1 MRAETLLEN
10 VNQALL
16 ACTGSKEFARVVVL
30 MVTWDFDEGRNFRAG
45 SEKLEMCFRDTY
57 NYEIRR
63 LELTAVEWDPDNNP
77 VERRLNA
84 DNAWRAA
91 CDKVAREFSKETDMI
106 IICYRGHGEA
116 VETTPDQLFFA

>member
-57 NYEIRR
+57 NYDVRR
-63 LELTAVEWDPDNNP
+63 IELKAGPEKTKEVRKFAAEKIW
-77 VERRLNA
+77 E
-84 DNAWRAA
+84 AA
-91 CDKVAREFSKETDMI
+91 CDSVSKDFSKKTDMV
-106 IICYRGHGEA
+106 IICYRGHGESLA
-116 VETTPDQLFFA
+116 TAPDDLFFA